1 MTTTVRGGAVV
12 AVTGSSGALGSGV
25 VRRLA
30 ALPRTV
36 VRRVVA
42 VDAARAD
49 EAWPDRV
56 VERLADVR
64 DPMLSDVFAGADVVV
79 HLAGLHRPGADPE
92 LRRTVNVGG
101 TESVLLAAVAVGARR
116 VVLVTSAMVY
126 GALPDNP
133 VPLTEDAPLRAP
145 RDRSLVGDF
154 VEIERLV
161 EQLRT
166 AQVRPDITVLRP
178 TTLVGPGADSVLTRH
193 FEAPRLLVVRGSSP
207 RWQFCHI
214 DDLQDACVLAATSE
228 SGGGA
233 FNVTPPGWLT
243 QQEVQARSGR
253 RALEL
258 PSTVA
263 VAAAERLHRAG
274 LTLAPA
280 SELAYLT
287 HPWIVDSSRLHA
299 AGWRPAHDHASGLDA
314 QLALSA
320 AHTAVAGRRVG
331 REDATRAAAGATV
344 ALLGTAAVVRR
355 ARRRRR

>member
-1 MTTTVRGGAVV
+1 MTTTVRGGSVV

-30 ALPRTV
+30 ALPRGS

-42 VDAARAD
+42 IDTAPAD
-49 EAWPDRV
+49 EPWPARVHERV
-56 VERLADVR
+56 VDVR
-64 DPMLSDVFAGADVVV
+64 DAMLSGVFDGADVVV
-79 HLAGLHRPGADPE
+79 HLAGLHRPGADPD
-92 LRRTVNVGG
+92 LRREVNVRG
-101 TESVLLAAVAVGARR
+101 TESVLLAAVAAEVSR

-154 VEIERLV
+154 VEVERLV
-161 EQLRT
+161 EQLRG
-166 AQVRPDITVLRP
+166 ARVRPEITVLRP

-193 FEAPRLLVVRGSSP
+193 FESPRLLVVRGSTP
-207 RWQFCHI
+207 RWQFCHLA
-214 DDLQDACVLAATSE
+214 DLQEACVIAATT
-228 SGGGA
+228 GLGDGA
-233 FNVTPPGWLT
+233 VNVSPPGWLT

-253 RALEL
+253 RALEM
-258 PSTVA
+258 PATVA
-263 VAAAERLHRAG
+263 TAAAERLHRAG
-274 LTLAPA
+274 LTLAPS
-280 SELAYLT
+280 SEIAYLA
-287 HPWIVDSSRLHA
+287 HPWLVDSSRLHA
-299 AGWRPAHDHASGLDA
+299 AGWRPAYDHAAGLDA
-314 QLALSA
+314 QLAVASG
-320 AHTAVAGRRVG
+320 HTTVAGRRFG